1 MYICPFLLVRM
12 ESGQRIIL
20 NIINHMNKE
29 QPSEKRQII
38 RQVKAR
44 IDRGEPKQLILE
56 ELSHLYKDKVT
67 IVRQL
72 EQTPSI
78 AMKSKYRIYNY
89 LLAFLLLTALILD
102 AILLLKLDWGR
113 WIIDYTTALNVALD
127 AFFIIGVLLFRIEI
141 YSWIASCAVVTLIIL
156 LSSLYYYELGDIDP
170 LLFISLTMIVISFIL
185 GLLLGVKLCPP
196 RIPKTVQVDI
206 DGTEKINKTVY
217 VFPD

>member
-1 MYICPFLLVRM
+1 
-12 ESGQRIIL
+12 
-20 NIINHMNKE
+20 MNKE

-38 RQVKAR
+38 KHVKAR

-78 AMKSKYRIYNY
+78 AMRSKYRIHNY
-89 LLAFLLLTALILD
+89 LLSVLLLTALILD
-102 AILLLKLDWGR
+102 AILLFKLNWGR
-113 WIIDYTTALNVALD
+113 WIIDYTTAFNVALD
-127 AFFIIGVLLFRIEI
+127 AVFLIGVLLFRIEI
-141 YSWIASCAVVTLIIL
+141 YSWIASCAVVTLITL
-156 LSSLYYYELGDIDP
+156 LSSLYYYDLGDIDP
-170 LLFISLTMIVISFIL
+170 LLFISLTMIVVSFIL
-185 GLLLGVKLCPP
+185 GLLLSVKLCPS